1 MKKRKITDN
10 IPLKIMSVA
19 IAVVLW
25 LIVVNIDNPT
35 GTNYYTLNDVE
46 LINKE
51 YVESSDTIGKMCMPE
66 QNQDSIKVAIT
77 ATKKIRDKIKV
88 TDISAVADLQQA
100 VSLDTNPVMVP
111 ITVTCSV
118 PGVSPSDIKVTPQNL
133 SVNLDEK
140 ETQEFVVNVSRGD
153 TKPGKDYEVGSLTAS
168 PEKVRI
174 TGPKTLIN
182 KIDKVNA
189 SIELDGNTE
198 DFTQDV
204 NLTIIDKNQEVLTD
218 SEMNSLRIENNAK
231 VTVTAKL
238 WKIHQGVQISAGY
251 VGTPAEGYQVG
262 AVRTVPDTISVAGSA
277 EGLESLADNNN
288 VITIPEDSIDI
299 SGESEDVEK
308 KISLTN
314 LLPDNVKL
322 TSDSSEDVWV
332 TVSILPAGSIE
343 FEFPTKNIEVKNKP
357 KDLQVTFETA
367 QIEVRIKSDNKDL
380 DDLNNDKDIKASIDL
395 DGKKEGSYEVP
406 VEIVLPDGYETVEDV
421 TTEVVISSGTAV
433 DDSKENKE

>member
-1 MKKRKITDN
+1 
-10 IPLKIMSVA
+10 
-19 IAVVLW
+19 
-25 LIVVNIDNPT
+25 
-35 GTNYYTLNDVE
+35 
-46 LINKE
+46 
-51 YVESSDTIGKMCMPE
+51 
-66 QNQDSIKVAIT
+66 
-77 ATKKIRDKIKV
+77 
-88 TDISAVADLQQA
+88 
-100 VSLDTNPVMVP
+100 
-111 ITVTCSV
+111 
-118 PGVSPSDIKVTPQNL
+118 
-133 SVNLDEK
+133 
-140 ETQEFVVNVSRGD
+140 
-153 TKPGKDYEVGSLTAS
+153 
-168 PEKVRI
+168 
-174 TGPKTLIN
+174 
-182 KIDKVNA
+182 
-189 SIELDGNTE
+189 
-198 DFTQDV
+198 
-204 NLTIIDKNQEVLTD
+204 
-218 SEMNSLRIENNAK
+218 MNSLRIENNAK

-308 KISLTN
+308 KISLTD

-332 TVSILPAGSIE
+332 TVSILPVGSRE
-343 FEFPTKNIEVKNKP
+343 FELPTKNIEVKNKP

-406 VEIVLPDGYETVEDV
+406 VKIVLPDGYETVEDV

-433 DDSKENKE
+433 DNSKENKE